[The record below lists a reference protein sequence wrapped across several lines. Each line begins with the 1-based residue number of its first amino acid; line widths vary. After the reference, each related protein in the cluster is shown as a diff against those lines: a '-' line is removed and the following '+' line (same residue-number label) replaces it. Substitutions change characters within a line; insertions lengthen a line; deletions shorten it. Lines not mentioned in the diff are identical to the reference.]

1 MSSKMCENRSLHA
14 QRCSSHTDI
23 FLGVHSWGL
32 KNHKESYEND
42 KFISMPCVVYT
53 LHLMWVAVGRQSTIF
68 GSAGHPWALISGLWY
83 CQLWVLFTCRKGKAP
98 KLSVTYTDLGG
109 EPCPGSIS
117 RSKILTVPL
126 DSAKTAIGYGSLW
139 SLQGSPSE
147 NNAFITVGI
156 SRVHFVW
163 ITPSLHPEIRSK
175 TDLL

>member
-1 MSSKMCENRSLHA
+1 M
-14 QRCSSHTDI
+14 
-23 FLGVHSWGL
+23 
-32 KNHKESYEND
+32 
-42 KFISMPCVVYT
+42 
-53 LHLMWVAVGRQSTIF
+53 
-68 GSAGHPWALISGLWY
+68 
-83 CQLWVLFTCRKGKAP
+83 
-98 KLSVTYTDLGG
+98 TYTDLGG
-109 EPCPGSIS
+109 DPCPESIS

-156 SRVHFVW
+156 ARVHFVC